1 MSYNSIVRNQY
12 DRKGKMKI
20 LSALMMA
27 ICLGTWSMHGQVQ
40 ETTYPVTVHAGYGV
54 LTARLFFESIA
65 SAIFTGIF
73 PTDDKLDVSMGYG
86 PVIVGVYKPLNR
98 WFGVGIDAGVY
109 EMRYTWTSKQSDVVT
124 HRYRSSRMM
133 ILPRIDVLWMNDEK
147 IVVSS
152 GAALGGSFLVSG
164 TNEIGSYEMSESTTL
179 AEFQFNIL
187 TVQSGGDVGGFLEI
201 GFGSRGLFHGGL
213 YVRL

>member
-1 MSYNSIVRNQY
+1 
-12 DRKGKMKI
+12 MK
-20 LSALMMA
+20 ALCALTMA
-27 ICLGTWSMHGQVQ
+27 ICLGTYSLRGQVQ
-40 ETTYPVTVHAGYGV
+40 DTTYPVTVHAGYGV

-65 SAIFTGIF
+65 SAIFTVIV
-73 PTDDKLDVSMGYG
+73 PTDDKLDISMGYG
-86 PVIVGVYKPLNR
+86 PVIVGAYKPLNR
-98 WFGVGIDAGVY
+98 WFGVGVDAGLY
-109 EMRYTWTSKQSDVVT
+109 EMRYTWTSKQSDVAT
-124 HRYRSSRMM
+124 HRYRSSRVM

-152 GAALGGSFLVSG
+152 GAAFGGSFLVSSV
-164 TNEIGSYEMSESTTL
+164 NEIGTYEMSESTTIT
-179 AEFQFNIL
+179 EFQFNIL